1 MVYEENVTRHTDRP
15 LFWKTPS
22 TKTTRYAMSKVVFGQ
37 PILSPRPLLYLI
49 LPPSV
54 VGNVPYN
61 MGEARSHYQSFPRPP
76 RSPHLAQDQLIDVF
90 KSVGQV
96 VGFRCVSDQS
106 HAHSQPRSQLTVSC
120 LTVKPVNQR
129 AMGFAS
135 LRVHFMFLFHH
146 ANRFFH
152 YLTHIRLINRLL
164 KTMTL
169 QCLLFATSTEL
180 TSGDVLC
187 E

>member
-22 TKTTRYAMSKVVFGQ
+22 TKTTQYAMSKVVFGQ

-106 HAHSQPRSQLTVSC
+106 LRALAASLTVDSLVFDRETGKPKGYGFCEFAGTFYVPPSSC
-120 LTVKPVNQR
+120 QSIL
-129 AMGFAS
+129 S
-135 LRVHFMFLFHH
+135 LSDS
-146 ANRFFH
+146 
-152 YLTHIRLINRLL
+152 YPP
-164 KTMTL
+164 
-169 QCLLFATSTEL
+169 
-180 TSGDVLC
+180 D
-187 E
+187 

>member
-1 MVYEENVTRHTDRP
+1 
-15 LFWKTPS
+15 
-22 TKTTRYAMSKVVFGQ
+22 MSKVVFGQ

-106 HAHSQPRSQLTVSC
+106 LRALAASLTVDSLVFDRETGKPKGYGFCEFAGTFYVPLSSC
-120 LTVKPVNQR
+120 QSIL
-129 AMGFAS
+129 S
-135 LRVHFMFLFHH
+135 LSDS
-146 ANRFFH
+146 
-152 YLTHIRLINRLL
+152 YPP
-164 KTMTL
+164 
-169 QCLLFATSTEL
+169 
-180 TSGDVLC
+180 D
-187 E
+187 